1 MKHKIKIHKKDLP
14 KRRIPV
20 APPQITHKDKSKY
33 NRDDNKEI
41 LEQELKDAEE
51 ERINERTKE

>member
-1 MKHKIKIHKKDLP
+1 MKYKIKIHKKDLP

-33 NRDDNKEI
+33 HRQDNKDLLDKE
-41 LEQELKDAEE
+41 LEDAEKDRDL
-51 ERINERTKE
+51 ERDEK